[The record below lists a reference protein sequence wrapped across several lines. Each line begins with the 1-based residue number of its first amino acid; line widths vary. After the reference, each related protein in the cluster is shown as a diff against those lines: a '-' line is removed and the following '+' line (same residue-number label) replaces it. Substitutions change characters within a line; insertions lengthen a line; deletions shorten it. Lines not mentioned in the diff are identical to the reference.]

1 MSQSIESQTMLTHDV
16 TVVIPAYNEARRLPR
31 LLAEFQPLL
40 DSEPRLSLVIVD
52 DGSDLDHFQAIEA
65 IVASHVAAGRNMSL
79 VRLPHNSGK
88 GAALAKGF
96 ELAQTPYVGFIDA
109 DGSVSATEFMRLACY
124 LTQDPLVDAVLA
136 SRVKMLGMK
145 VERRLLRHLMGRVFA
160 TAVSVVFDIAV
171 YDSQCGC
178 KIYRRDAVMPLLP
191 MVHSKGWLWDT
202 QLMILLYVRG
212 KKLIEVPVHWSE
224 VPGSKVSLLWDPLRM
239 LGELLLFRRHLQSHP
254 APPRP

>member
-1 MSQSIESQTMLTHDV
+1 MLTIDV
-16 TVVIPAYNEARRLPR
+16 TVVIPAYNEARRLPS

-40 DSEPRLSLVIVD
+40 DSEPRLSLLIVD
-52 DGSDLDHFQAIEA
+52 DGSELEHFQAIEA
-65 IVASHVAAGRNMSL
+65 IVARYVAAGQKINL
-79 VRLPHNSGK
+79 VRLPQNSGK

-212 KKLIEVPVHWSE
+212 KNLIEVPVRWSE

-239 LGELLLFRRHLQSHP
+239 LGELLLFRRHLTTLRQIDTRST
-254 APPRP
+254 